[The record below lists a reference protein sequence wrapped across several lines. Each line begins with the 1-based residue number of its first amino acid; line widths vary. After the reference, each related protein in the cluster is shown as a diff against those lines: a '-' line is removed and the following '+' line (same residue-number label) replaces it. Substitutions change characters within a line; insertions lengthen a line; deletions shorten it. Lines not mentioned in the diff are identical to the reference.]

1 MTDVNHHKDTLITR
15 RAEIVDMLERI
26 EDRLDDPKD
35 PDVEERA
42 TEREED
48 EVLETQGNAGLKELQ
63 AIDAALGRI
72 EAGTYGICFNCKEEI
87 SEARLEAVP
96 YATKCRN
103 CMQ

>member
-1 MTDVNHHKDTLITR
+1 MTDVKHHKETLIAR
-15 RAEIVDMLERI
+15 RDEIVKMLERI

-48 EVLETQGNAGLKELQ
+48 EVLETQGNTGLKELH

-72 EAGTYGICFNCKEEI
+72 EAGTYGICFTCKEEI
-87 SEARLEAVP
+87 SDARLEAVP
-96 YATKCRN
+96 YAIKCRN
-103 CMQ
+103 CME